1 MINRLSEF
9 GINIQ
14 SLDDREYFFDYKID
28 EGFFTNFENS
38 VVNKGRLNCRAA
50 VNKTSSFIRV
60 SFHIAGIIELVC
72 DRSLDPFQFP
82 VELTGQTVYKF
93 GDQDLEMDDDVIMIP
108 RTKRE
113 INLSQNIY
121 ELIAMAIPM
130 KKLHPRYGR
139 EISGDD
145 EIIYTTEGK
154 TGKDRTP
161 APDPRWEALK
171 KLKGNK

>member
-14 SLDDREYFFDYKID
+14 SLDDREYFFEYRID

-38 VVNKGRLNCRAA
+38 AVNKGRLNCRAT

-60 SFHIAGIIELVC
+60 TFHIAGSIELIC

-82 VELTGQTVYKF
+82 VDLTGQTVYKF
-93 GDQDLEMDDDVIMIP
+93 GDQDHEMDDEVIMIP

-130 KKLHPRYGR
+130 KKLHPRYDQ
-139 EISGDD
+139 EISGED
-145 EIIYTTEGK
+145 EIIYTTGGT
-154 TGKDRTP
+154 TGKDKSP
-161 APDPRWEALK
+161 VMDPRWEALK